1 LLRERFLTIVDKVGI
16 TMILLVTIMSY
27 IFCDDP
33 NPDPEFMKLSFWGR
47 YKYFKQQEDK
57 I

>member
-1 LLRERFLTIVDKVGI
+1 VDKVGI